1 MIPKIDYGTGKIFS
15 VKTDL
20 HYLGFEYKLTD
31 KKEDIEKAD
40 AIILPG
46 VGAFPWAMNM
56 LGLSGLIDTIKEQ
69 AKIKPFLGICLGM
82 QLLFEKSYEFEEC
95 KGLGLIGGYVDK
107 INEPDLVIPHM
118 GWNKLVYNHDCP
130 LFDGLGDDEYV
141 YFVHSYRLS
150 AIIKICMP
158 TANTAQKS
166 LRWYRTEDISS
177 AVSSTLRR
185 VEKPVLKYLKTL
197 RKCHRR

>member
-1 MIPKIDYGTGKIFS
+1 
-15 VKTDL
+15 
-20 HYLGFEYKLTD
+20 
-31 KKEDIEKAD
+31 
-40 AIILPG
+40 
-46 VGAFPWAMNM
+46 MNM

-130 LFDGLGDDEYV
+130 LLTVWVMTSMFI
-141 YFVHSYRLS
+141 SYTHTRLS

-166 LRWYRTEDISS
+166 LRWYQTEDISS

-185 VEKPVLKYLKTL
+185 VERPVLKYLKTL
-197 RKCHRR
+197 RNCHRR

>member
-1 MIPKIDYGTGKIFS
+1 
-15 VKTDL
+15 
-20 HYLGFEYKLTD
+20 
-31 KKEDIEKAD
+31 
-40 AIILPG
+40 
-46 VGAFPWAMNM
+46 MNM

-130 LFDGLGDDEYV
+130 LLTDWATMSMFI
-141 YFVHSYRLS
+141 SYTHTRLS

-166 LRWYRTEDISS
+166 LRWYQTEDIYS

-185 VEKPVLKYLKTL
+185 AERPVLKYLKTL
-197 RKCHRR
+197 RNCHRR